1 MPTQGVQYRAP
12 HNIQDESLLDMVMTG
27 YGAPRPPRPNS
38 IELRRSYPP
47 EEQHLYS
54 PPSSDHYRLKF
65 SLTLQILIQGIIDY
79 YDQQYFFFLYRV
91 ANFVAQGYEENLYG
105 SHYGSGQGQAGS
117 ETYQSPGGQ
126 STPSR
131 GGRSR
136 PSQPPPAP
144 PSNTSSNST
153 PTVASANN
161 TPTRGRSMS
170 TGRDTLPPPPPPP
183 GETMSPPPMNG
194 NNSRWLYNTLLFFQ
208 IYLSIH

>member
-1 MPTQGVQYRAP
+1 M
-12 HNIQDESLLDMVMTG
+12 
-27 YGAPRPPRPNS
+27 
-38 IELRRSYPP
+38 
-47 EEQHLYS
+47 
-54 PPSSDHYRLKF
+54 
-65 SLTLQILIQGIIDY
+65 
-79 YDQQYFFFLYRV
+79 QYFSSLENRV

-105 SHYGSGQGQAGS
+105 SHYGTGQGQAGS

-194 NNSRWLYNTLLFFQ
+194 NFVITFVLATTRNLTSI
-208 IYLSIH
+208 IYIYVCMIHCII